1 MYQIKKAFKLSYDE
15 RNSEHLEVRG
25 NYELLLR
32 DEALKVT
39 ASFLDT
45 LHGTRASDVGFA
57 VTPSTIRTLFKE
69 RS

>member
-57 VTPSTIRTLFKE
+57 VTPSAIRTLFKE
-69 RS
+69 SS